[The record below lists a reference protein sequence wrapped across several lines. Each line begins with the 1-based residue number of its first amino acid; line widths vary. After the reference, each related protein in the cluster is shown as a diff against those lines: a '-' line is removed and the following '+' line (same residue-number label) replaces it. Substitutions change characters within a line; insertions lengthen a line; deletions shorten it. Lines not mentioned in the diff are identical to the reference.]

1 MAGTKQTGV
10 ELLQRTTNTYQH
22 NKTSQDIIDVTDF
35 MSRQLQNKILQNNS
49 SVIWKFF
56 SRREGT
62 LGYSLH

>member
-1 MAGTKQTGV
+1 MAGTKHTGV

-49 SVIWKFF
+49 
-56 SRREGT
+56 
-62 LGYSLH
+62 